1 MALAACHSRDAGPS
15 AFPRAGIAVSDT
27 AGAWCAAFAI
37 DSAAPPVLAGR
48 HLTIVFVGAAA
59 VAATPARV
67 RGAHAGECPA
77 AFPQSR
83 WASYAAYDLDLLDTP
98 GDTAQLPSVAL
109 VVASDTRW
117 SRGADGIVRADLDGD
132 GQPEEARRCTADEGE
147 HLTLWSRQA
156 DGRRMRRWHEY
167 YDWGAFTDP
176 TCQPG
181 EDGEGPSLV
190 AALHIAARI
199 RALRRVRA

>member
-1 MALAACHSRDAGPS
+1 M
-15 AFPRAGIAVSDT
+15 SDT

-37 DSAAPPVLAGR
+37 DSAAPPVLAGH
-48 HLTIVFVGAAA
+48 HLTIVFAGAAA

-67 RGAHAGECPA
+67 RGAHAGECPT

-83 WASYAAYDLDLLDTP
+83 WASYTAYDLDLLEPLP
-98 GDTAQLPSVAL
+98 GDTAKLPIVAL
-109 VVASDTRW
+109 VVASDTPW

-132 GQPEEARRCTADEGE
+132 EQPEEARRCTADEGE

-156 DGRRMRRWHEY
+156 DGRRVRRWHEY

-181 EDGEGPSLV
+181 EDDQEPSSV
-190 AALHIAARI
+190 ARLQVRRGFAL
-199 RALRRVRA
+199 